1 MLTYERSGP
10 TGSTPLLL
18 LHAGIA
24 DRRMWDPIWPTLTAG
39 RDVVRLDL
47 RGFGES
53 TDRPD
58 GPWSPRA
65 DVLEVLDYLGIDR
78 AHLVGCSFGAGVC
91 AELAL
96 ERPGLAASLVLAA
109 PGGAL
114 LTEKTD
120 ELAAAWEL
128 EGKAIEAADVDA
140 AVEANVTAWVDG
152 PHRGPDVV
160 PAAVRDA
167 VRTMQRRNFDI
178 TLDWPDEVWAADDE
192 LDPEAHERL
201 DEITASTLVISGKL
215 DIDSIQLAA
224 DHLLAGLDNVRGV
237 SWDDVAHLPSMER
250 PDDFA
255 AAVLDWVARAEE

>member
-1 MLTYERSGP
+1 MLSHERSGP
-10 TGSTPLLL
+10 SGDTPLLL
-18 LHAGIA
+18 IHAGIA
-24 DRRMWDPIWPTLTAG
+24 DRRMWDPIWPTLTAT

-53 TDRPD
+53 TERPE

-65 DVLEVLDYLGIDR
+65 DVLEVLDHLGIDR

-128 EGKAIEAADVDA
+128 EGKAIEAGDVDA

-167 VRTMQRRNFDI
+167 VRAMQRRNFDL
-178 TLDWPDEVWAADDE
+178 TLDWPDEVWEADDE

-201 DEITASTLVISGKL
+201 DEISAPALVIAGKL

-250 PDDFA
+250 PGDFA
-255 AAVLDWVARAEE
+255 AEVLDWVALAEE